1 MCLKFPVLVTI
12 TALSHFTS
20 SITGQYIP
28 AAVAGLL
35 VFYSAG
41 YISTGGLP
49 GHCINNHE
57 KLEDFTIEQAGAE
70 LCQALFQL

>member
-1 MCLKFPVLVTI
+1 MCLIFPVLVTI

-28 AAVAGLL
+28 AVRGLL

-41 YISTGGLP
+41 YIFKGSYQVTAVMTMRNWKILP
-49 GHCINNHE
+49 
-57 KLEDFTIEQAGAE
+57 
-70 LCQALFQL
+70 